1 MSGSDPLA
9 AGPPPEHEVKALLRE
24 AGVAVP
30 RGATAASAAGVA
42 AAAGGLAP
50 PLVLKAF
57 GPGLVH
63 KSDSGAVRLAL
74 AGPAEAAEAA
84 AEMLGGL
91 LAQGITPDGFLVE
104 EQAEAGIELIVGVV
118 RDPGFGPVL
127 LAGLGGVWTE
137 AMRDTAVRL
146 CPVSEADARRMLASL
161 RGSRLLRGYRGRP
174 AADMDAL
181 VKLLLTIGGAGGLWE
196 RLELGEFELNPVIA
210 TGRGAVAVDARYIPD
225 DRHGEAPRPAPAAE
239 ADFTALFEPRA
250 VAVVGASTNR
260 PNFGNMFLEFYRT
273 TGVPLVAVHPEADE
287 IDGVPAVPTLA
298 DADADYALVA
308 VPAGRCA
315 EVVRQADGIPFVQV
329 MSGGFG
335 EAGAPE
341 LEAGL
346 VRAAREA
353 GARLLGPNCM
363 GVYSP
368 RGGQTFI
375 GGEPGPPGHVAL
387 ISQSGGLAGEVVRVG
402 ERRGLAFSRVAT
414 VGNSADVT
422 PAELLRWLAVD
433 EHTSVVGMYLED
445 PRGGRALF
453 EALMSVR
460 GRLPVVLLVGG
471 RSAQGRRAA
480 ASHTGG
486 MVGDDRVWQALAEQS
501 GAALVTG
508 QDDLIGVLSFF
519 QSHARRLGAP
529 GAGPVTGGSRG
540 AGTDGD
546 PALLVIGPSGGASV
560 LAADVFDAAGLSLD
574 ALPEEAK
581 SGLKALGI
589 GVGSSL
595 ANPLEIPV
603 GPRGRPELA
612 REAIAAIVARRP
624 YPDVVAHVNVQSF
637 FTYGSSAEPLYA
649 CARNLAQAQEDLP
662 EVRITLVTRNGE
674 CAPPGVEDG
683 VRAIAAGAGIPV
695 YRSMESA
702 AVAVAAAKRFTRG
715 A

>member
-30 RGATAASAAGVA
+30 RGATAASAEGVA

-239 ADFTALFEPRA
+239 TDFTALFEPRA
-250 VAVVGASTNR
+250 VAVVGASTSR
-260 PNFGNMFLEFYRT
+260 PNFGNMFLEFYRA

-353 GARLLGPNCM
+353 GTRLLGPNCM

-529 GAGPVTGGSRG
+529 GASPVTGGSRG

-683 VRAIAAGAGIPV
+683 VRAIAAGSGIPV

>member
-9 AGPPPEHEVKALLRE
+9 TAGPPPEHEVKALLRE

-30 RGATAASAAGVA
+30 RGATAASAEGVA
-42 AAAGGLAP
+42 AAAGGLTP

-74 AGPAEAAEAA
+74 AGPAEAAGAA

-104 EQAEAGIELIVGVV
+104 EQADPGVELIVGVV

-137 AMRDTAVRL
+137 ALRDTAVRV

-210 TGRGAVAVDARYIPD
+210 TGRGAVAVDARYIPGGP
-225 DRHGEAPRPAPAAE
+225 REEAPRPAPAAE
-239 ADFTALFEPRA
+239 TDFTALFEPRA
-250 VAVVGASTNR
+250 VAVVGASASR
-260 PNFGNMFLEFYRT
+260 PNFGNMFLEFYRA

-353 GARLLGPNCM
+353 GTRLLGPNCM

-422 PAELLRWLAVD
+422 PAELLRWLATD

-486 MVGDDRVWQALAEQS
+486 MVGDDRVWRALAEQS

-519 QSHARRLGAP
+519 QSHARRLSALRTDPADGDP
-529 GAGPVTGGSRG
+529 G
-540 AGTDGD
+540 GD

-574 ALPEEAK
+574 ALPEEAED
-581 SGLKALGI
+581 GLKALGI

-649 CARNLAQAQEDLP
+649 CARSLARAQEDLP

-695 YRSMESA
+695 YRSMEAA